1 MCCKL
6 DLKITST
13 PHGQQENWVAFICMW
28 CKSNLE
34 IVSTPHGDKKLG
46 YIHLYVVQIRPKIIS
61 APYGSKKIGLHPLLY
76 GVNQT

>member
-1 MCCKL
+1 
-6 DLKITST
+6 
-13 PHGQQENWVAFICMW
+13 MW

-46 YIHLYVVQIRPKIIS
+46 YIHLYVVQIRLKIIS